1 MSTKLAVA
9 SMVIACAGCGGDPQ
23 SANHTDYAATPT
35 AAVRGAPQEVP
46 VDPVLI
52 EQACNTLSE
61 CRTTAH
67 GLGV

>member
-1 MSTKLAVA
+1 MSIKFAVA
-9 SMVIACAGCGGDPQ
+9 LTGIACGACGGC
-23 SANHTDYAATPT
+23 SHNTNYTDHAATPV
-35 AAVRGAPQEVP
+35 AAVRSAPQEVP

-52 EQACNTLSE
+52 EQACNSLSE

>member
-1 MSTKLAVA
+1 MSIKLAVA
-9 SMVIACAGCGGDPQ
+9 LMVIACTGCGGDPRN
-23 SANHTDYAATPT
+23 ANHTDYAATPT

-52 EQACNTLSE
+52 EQACNSLSE

>member
-1 MSTKLAVA
+1 MSIKFAVA
-9 SMVIACAGCGGDPQ
+9 LMVIACAACGNHPRNT
-23 SANHTDYAATPT
+23 NHTDYAATPA
-35 AAVRGAPQEVP
+35 AAVRSAPQEVP

-52 EQACNTLSE
+52 EQTCYVQSE

>member
-1 MSTKLAVA
+1 
-9 SMVIACAGCGGDPQ
+9 MVIACAACGGYPRNT
-23 SANHTDYAATPT
+23 NHTDYTDYAATPA
-35 AAVRGAPQEVP
+35 AAVRSAPQEVP

-52 EQACNTLSE
+52 EQTCYAQSE